1 MITPY
6 NDITM
11 TNRIDL
17 GSEQGRLAKRILRK
31 HTSHPDRIRETL
43 KSGNPNRVRKYM
55 NSKLEQNTIKII
67 SLIKTLKKEDQER
80 RYMLNKISKIADF
93 SKTHNIKSNKDK
105 ANKISDI
112 IWKEVME
119 TLQETENRQKQTL
132 IILAHQIYKVGGL
145 KNKVQKNN
153 GIIANLD
160 KEVRPKTIAELIKKR
175 NLKVKIK
182 QLRTRSQDIKKL
194 NESVRQNEEIIVKLQ
209 EMIAPLAKKHNIK
222 VKSEDTKSDEAY
234 TNEYKSIFKNE
245 IKINKSN

>member
-55 NSKLEQNTIKII
+55 NSELEQNTIKII
-67 SLIKTLKKEDQER
+67 SLIETLKKEGQER
-80 RYMLNKISKIADF
+80 EYMLNKISKIANF
-93 SKTHNIKSNKDK
+93 SKTDNIKSNKAK
-105 ANKISDI
+105 KISDI

-119 TLQETENRQKQTL
+119 TLQETENKQKQTL
-132 IILAHQIYKVGGL
+132 IILAHKIYKVGGL
-145 KNKVQKNN
+145 KNQVQKNN
-153 GIIANLD
+153 AIIANLD

-182 QLRTRSQDIKKL
+182 QLRTRAQDIKNL

-209 EMIAPLAKKHNIK
+209 EMIAPLAKKYNIK
-222 VKSEDTKSDEAY
+222 VKSEDTKSSETY
-234 TNEYKSIFKNE
+234 TNEYKSIFTPM
-245 IKINKSN
+245 KI